1 MRGVPADM
9 EGEGDRDLA
18 IEGLTLER
26 GTRSRT
32 RFRAVELADGS
43 WVEIAAMVVRGAEP
57 GPVFYLGAAFHGD
70 EIAGTQIVG
79 RVASGIDP
87 AELRGTLIAVPV
99 QNPLAFQVQ
108 HRFFVGHMLK
118 SPMDQNPADPWAA
131 FPGDAGGNTASIL
144 AHAIYD
150 RMMRHADYMIDV
162 HTPTTGGRYAPF
174 AFLPPTRCGAVV
186 GEAEALAR
194 AFGADYI
201 LANDK
206 GMYVGDRNPHTVMGE
221 RGVPAFG
228 IEIGEGGRID
238 GREVALGVRGIAN
251 VLRRVGMMDGP
262 VEQSG
267 RNLVIRTMDVI
278 RARRAGVLT
287 LHVGLND
294 EVSPDQHVATITDPF
309 DRPIEEIV
317 SPRGGPVVRIATHP
331 TVSTGERVVQLGV
344 PRQGP

>member
-1 MRGVPADM
+1 M
-9 EGEGDRDLA
+9 EGADDSDLA

-26 GTRSRT
+26 GSRSRT
-32 RFRAVELADGS
+32 RFRTVELADGS
-43 WVEIAAMVVRGAEP
+43 WVEIAAMVVRGAAP
-57 GPVFYLGAAFHGD
+57 GPVFYLGGAFHGD
-70 EIAGTQIVG
+70 EVAGTQIVG
-79 RVASGIDP
+79 RVARGVDP
-87 AELRGTLIAVPV
+87 AALTGTLIAVPV

-118 SPMDQNPADPWAA
+118 SPMDQNPADPWTA
-131 FPGDAGGNTASIL
+131 FPGDADGNTASVI
-144 AHAIYD
+144 AHAIYE
-150 RMMRHADYMIDV
+150 RLMRHADYMIDV

-206 GMYVGDRNPHTVMGE
+206 GMYVGDKNPHTVMGE
-221 RGVPAFG
+221 RGIPAFG

-238 GREVALGVRGIAN
+238 GTEVALGVRGIAN
-251 VLRRVGMMDGP
+251 VLRKVGMMPGP

-294 EVSPDQHVATITDPF
+294 EVAPGQRVATVTDPF
-309 DRPIEEIV
+309 DEEIEEIAAL
-317 SPRGGPVVRIATHP
+317 RGGPVVRIATLP

-344 PRQGP
+344 PR

>member
-1 MRGVPADM
+1 M
-9 EGEGDRDLA
+9 ESEDDRDLS
-18 IEGLTLER
+18 IEGLALQR
-26 GTRSRT
+26 GTRSST
-32 RFRAVELADGS
+32 RFRAAELADGS
-43 WVEIAAMVVRGAEP
+43 WVEIAAMIVRGAEP

-79 RVASGIDP
+79 RVASGVDP
-87 AELRGTLIAVPV
+87 AALRGTLIAVPV

-131 FPGDAGGNTASIL
+131 FPGDADGNTASIM
-144 AHAIYD
+144 AHAIYH

-174 AFLPPTRCGAVV
+174 AFLPPTRCGAAAD
-186 GEAEALAR
+186 EAEALAR

-228 IEIGEGGRID
+228 IEIGEGGRIEGD
-238 GREVALGVRGIAN
+238 EVALGVRGIAN
-251 VLRRVGMMDGP
+251 VLRKVGMMEGP
-262 VEQSG
+262 VEQTG

-294 EVSPDQHVATITDPF
+294 EVSPGQRVATIADPF

-344 PRQGP
+344 PR

>member
-1 MRGVPADM
+1 MTGLRADM
-9 EGEGDRDLA
+9 QGEEDRDLS
-18 IEGLTLER
+18 IEGLALQR
-26 GTRSRT
+26 GTRSAT
-32 RFRAVELADGS
+32 RFRAAELADGS
-43 WVEIAAMVVRGAEP
+43 WVEIAAMVVRGAAP

-87 AELRGTLIAVPV
+87 AALRGTLIAVPV

-131 FPGDAGGNTASIL
+131 FPGDADGNTASIV
-144 AHAIYD
+144 AHVIYD

-186 GEAEALAR
+186 GEAEVLAR

-238 GREVALGVRGIAN
+238 GEEVATGVRGIAN
-251 VLRRVGMMDGP
+251 VLRKVGMMEGP

-278 RARRAGVLT
+278 RAGRAGVLT

-294 EVSPDQHVATITDPF
+294 EVSPGQRVATITDPF

-344 PRQGP
+344 PR

>member
-1 MRGVPADM
+1 M
-9 EGEGDRDLA
+9 EGADDSDLA

-26 GTRSRT
+26 GARSRT
-32 RFRAVELADGS
+32 RFRTVELADGS
-43 WVEIAAMVVRGAEP
+43 WVEIAAMVIRGATP
-57 GPVFYLGAAFHGD
+57 GPVFYLGGAFHGD
-70 EIAGTQIVG
+70 EIAGSQIVG
-79 RVASGIDP
+79 RIARGVDP
-87 AELRGTLIAVPV
+87 AALGGTLIAVPV

-131 FPGDAGGNTASIL
+131 FPGDPDGNTASVI
-144 AHAIYD
+144 AHAIYE
-150 RMMRHADYMIDV
+150 RLMRHADYMIDV

-206 GMYVGDRNPHTVMGE
+206 GMYVGDKNPHTVMGE

-238 GREVALGVRGIAN
+238 GAEVALGVSGIAN
-251 VLRRVGMMDGP
+251 VLRKVGMMPGA

-267 RNLVIRTMDVI
+267 RNLAIRTMDVI

-294 EVSPDQHVATITDPF
+294 EVAPGQRVATVTDPF
-309 DRPIEEIV
+309 DEAIEEIAA
-317 SPRGGPVVRIATHP
+317 SRGGPVVRIATHP

-344 PRQGP
+344 PR

>member
-1 MRGVPADM
+1 M
-9 EGEGDRDLA
+9 EKEGDQDLSIA
-18 IEGLTLER
+18 GLALER
-26 GTRSRT
+26 GTRSHT
-32 RFRAVELADGS
+32 RFRAAELADGS

-79 RVASGIDP
+79 RVARTVDP
-87 AELRGTLIAVPV
+87 AALRGTLIAVPV

-131 FPGDAGGNTASIL
+131 FPGDPDGNTASIV
-144 AHAIYD
+144 AHVIYD

-174 AFLPPTRCGAVV
+174 AFLPPTRCGDAV
-186 GEAEALAR
+186 GEAETLAR

-238 GREVALGVRGIAN
+238 GEEVATGVRGIAN
-251 VLRRVGMMDGP
+251 VLRKLGMMEGP

-287 LHVGLND
+287 LLVELND
-294 EVSPDQHVATITDPF
+294 EVSPGQHVATITDPF

-344 PRQGP
+344 PR

>member
-1 MRGVPADM
+1 MAGGD
-9 EGEGDRDLA
+9 DRDLA
-18 IEGLTLER
+18 IDGLALER
-26 GTRSRT
+26 GARSRT
-32 RFRAVELADGS
+32 RLRVAELADGS
-43 WVEIAAMVVRGAEP
+43 PVEIAVMAVRGAEP
-57 GPVFYLGAAFHGD
+57 GPVLYLGGAFHGD

-79 RVASGIDP
+79 RLARGLDP
-87 AELRGTLIAVPV
+87 ATLRGTVIAVPV

-131 FPGDAGGNTASIL
+131 FPGDADGNTASVM
-144 AHAIYD
+144 AHAIFENL
-150 RMMRHADYMIDV
+150 MRHADFMIDV

-206 GMYVGDRNPHTVMGE
+206 GMYVGDRNPHTVLGE
-221 RGVPAFG
+221 RGIPAFG

-238 GREVALGVRGIAN
+238 GAEVATGVRGIGN
-251 VLRRVGMMDGP
+251 VLRKLGMAPGV

-294 EVSPDQHVATITDPF
+294 EIAPGQRVATIADPF
-309 DRPIEEIV
+309 DEPIEEIAAL
-317 SPRGGPVVRIATHP
+317 RGGPVVRIATHP

-344 PRQGP
+344 PR

>member
-1 MRGVPADM
+1 MAGA
-9 EGEGDRDLA
+9 GDRDLA
-18 IEGLTLER
+18 IEGLALER
-26 GTRSRT
+26 GTSAHT
-32 RFRAVELADGS
+32 RFRTVELADGS
-43 WVEIAAMVVRGAEP
+43 WVEIGALVIRGAEP

-79 RVASGIDP
+79 RLARGLDP
-87 AELRGTLIAVPV
+87 AKLRGTAIAVPV

-131 FPGDAGGNTASIL
+131 FPGDAGGNTASVI
-144 AHAIYD
+144 AHGIYH
-150 RMMRHADYMIDV
+150 RLMRHADFMIDV

-174 AFLPPTRCGAVV
+174 AFLPPTRCGAAV

-201 LANDK
+201 LANDR
-206 GMYVGDRNPHTVMGE
+206 GMYVGDRNPHTVLGE
-221 RGVPAFG
+221 RGIPAFG

-238 GREVALGVRGIAN
+238 GGEVALGVRGIAN
-251 VLRRVGMMDGP
+251 VLRKVGMLDGP

-294 EVSPDQHVATITDPF
+294 EVAPGQRVATVTDPF
-309 DRPIEEIV
+309 DEPVEEIV
-317 SPRGGPVVRIATHP
+317 APRGGPVVRIATLP
-331 TVSTGERVVQLGV
+331 TVTTGERVVQLGV
-344 PRQGP
+344 PRRDR

>member
-1 MRGVPADM
+1 MPGLAADM
-9 EGEGDRDLA
+9 EGEGDRELS
-18 IEGLTLER
+18 IEGLALDR
-26 GTRSRT
+26 GTRST
-32 RFRAVELADGS
+32 ARFRAAELADGS
-43 WVEIAAMVVRGAEP
+43 RVEIAAMVVRGTSP

-79 RVASGIDP
+79 RVARSIEP

-131 FPGDAGGNTASIL
+131 FPGDADGNTASIV
-144 AHAIYD
+144 AHTIFENL
-150 RMMRHADYMIDV
+150 MRHADYMIDV

-174 AFLPPTRCGAVV
+174 AFLPPTRCGAAVD
-186 GEAEALAR
+186 GAEALAR

-228 IEIGEGGRID
+228 IEIGEGGRIE
-238 GREVALGVRGIAN
+238 GEEVATGVRGVAN
-251 VLRRVGMMDGP
+251 VLRKVGMLEGA

-294 EVSPDQHVATITDPF
+294 EVSPGRHVATITDPF

-344 PRQGP
+344 PR

>member
-1 MRGVPADM
+1 MAGA
-9 EGEGDRDLA
+9 GDRDLA
-18 IEGLTLER
+18 IEGLALER
-26 GTRSRT
+26 GTTSHT
-32 RFRAVELADGS
+32 RFRTVELADGS
-43 WVEIAAMVVRGAEP
+43 WVEIRALVVRGAAP

-79 RVASGIDP
+79 RAARGLDP
-87 AELRGTLIAVPV
+87 AKLRGTVIAVPV

-131 FPGDAGGNTASIL
+131 FPGDADGNTASAM
-144 AHAIYD
+144 AHGIYE
-150 RMMRHADYMIDV
+150 RLMRHADFMIDV

-174 AFLPPTRCGAVV
+174 AFLPPTRCGAAV

-201 LANDK
+201 LANDR
-206 GMYVGDRNPHTVMGE
+206 GMYVGDRNPHVVMGE
-221 RGVPAFG
+221 RGIPAFG
-228 IEIGEGGRID
+228 VEIGEGGRID
-238 GREVALGVRGIAN
+238 GEEVALGVRGIAN
-251 VLRRVGMMDGP
+251 VLRKLGMLEGA

-294 EVSPDQHVATITDPF
+294 EVAPGQHVATITDPF
-309 DRPIEEIV
+309 DEPVEDIV
-317 SPRGGPVVRIATHP
+317 ARRGGPVVRIATLP
-331 TVSTGERVVQLGV
+331 TVTTGERVVQLGV
-344 PRQGP
+344 PR

>member
-1 MRGVPADM
+1 M
-9 EGEGDRDLA
+9 EGEGDRDLS
-18 IEGLTLER
+18 IEGLALER
-26 GTRSRT
+26 GSRSYT
-32 RFRAVELADGS
+32 RFRAAELADGS

-70 EIAGTQIVG
+70 EIAGTQIAG
-79 RVASGIDP
+79 RVASGLDP
-87 AELRGTLIAVPV
+87 AALRGTLIAVPV

-131 FPGDAGGNTASIL
+131 FPGDADGNTASIV
-144 AHAIYD
+144 AHVIYD

-174 AFLPPTRCGAVV
+174 AFLPPTRCGDAVE
-186 GEAEALAR
+186 EAETLAR

-238 GREVALGVRGIAN
+238 GEEVATGVRGIAN
-251 VLRRVGMMDGP
+251 VLRKVGMMEGP

-294 EVSPDQHVATITDPF
+294 KVSPGQHVATITDPF

-344 PRQGP
+344 PR

>member
-1 MRGVPADM
+1 M
-9 EGEGDRDLA
+9 EGEGDRDLS
-18 IEGLTLER
+18 IEGLALER
-26 GTRSRT
+26 GTRSTT
-32 RFRAVELADGS
+32 RFRAAELADGS

-87 AELRGTLIAVPV
+87 AALRGTLIAVPV

-131 FPGDAGGNTASIL
+131 FPGDADGNTASVM
-144 AHAIYD
+144 AHAIFE
-150 RMMRHADYMIDV
+150 RTMRHAGYMIDV

-186 GEAEALAR
+186 EEAETLAR

-238 GREVALGVRGIAN
+238 GEEVATGVRGIAN
-251 VLRRVGMMDGP
+251 VLRKVGMMEGP

-294 EVSPDQHVATITDPF
+294 EVSPGQRVATITDPF

-344 PRQGP
+344 PR

>member
-1 MRGVPADM
+1 MG
-9 EGEGDRDLA
+9 GGGDRDLS
-18 IEGLTLER
+18 IEGLALER
-26 GTRSRT
+26 GTRSHT
-32 RFRAVELADGS
+32 RFRAAELADGS

-87 AELRGTLIAVPV
+87 AALRGTLIAVPV

-131 FPGDAGGNTASIL
+131 FPGDADGNTASIV
-144 AHAIYD
+144 AHVIFE
-150 RMMRHADYMIDV
+150 RMMRHAEYMIDV

-186 GEAEALAR
+186 EQAEALAR

-228 IEIGEGGRID
+228 IEIGEGGRIE
-238 GREVALGVRGIAN
+238 GEEVAVGVRGIGN
-251 VLRRVGMMDGP
+251 VLRKVGMMEGP

-294 EVSPDQHVATITDPF
+294 EVSPGQRVATIADPF

-344 PRQGP
+344 PREHGDG